1 MERLDSR
8 RDDKPPYPIDEKIM
22 KVTAIFGP
30 PGTGKT
36 TELLRRAVGKKA
48 LFLSFTRAA
57 ALEAASRV
65 SDGQV
70 VASTIHSWVFNHL
83 GVNRA
88 QIVDHKKL
96 MEFGKETGTPFKGD
110 ADNSDEL
117 QDGDEY
123 ASVLSYANN
132 HQTPKMEAYRHFGC
146 PGTLGAFEAFVKSY
160 QNWKYTFGY
169 IDFDDMLIAYLSR
182 GACAVYTNIFLDEA
196 QDCSPLQW
204 KVFEKM
210 LPPDANVVVAGD
222 DDQAIYEWNGAD
234 PHGMVNFTESHN
246 GLIEIL
252 GRSHRV
258 PRIVHDLAHGAALS
272 EISKRVKKVFMPR
285 DAAGS
290 VASYGDFHNI
300 ELKQIA
306 AVGGAMVLARDKWR
320 LEEIKRTLNRDM
332 IPYSVLGGSSP
343 WTSRVAKELREGT
356 FAGWN
361 SKNLQWRDFYAQAD
375 LKAPINFTLSTIH
388 QAKGREHNRVIL
400 DLNLPMRTLA
410 SMYQDRDSE
419 LRVLYVGLTRT
430 SDELILCGSNP
441 LL

>member
-1 MERLDSR
+1 
-8 RDDKPPYPIDEKIM
+8 M

-36 TELLRRAVGKKA
+36 TELLKRAAGKKA
-48 LFLSFTRAA
+48 LFLSFTKAA
-57 ALEAASRV
+57 ALEAATRI
-65 SDGQV
+65 DNGQIV
-70 VASTIHSWVFNHL
+70 PSTIHSLVFNHL
-83 GVNRA
+83 GLNRA
-88 QIVDHKKL
+88 QIVDRKKL

-110 ADNSDEL
+110 EDNSDEL

-123 ASVLSYANN
+123 LSVLSYANN
-132 HQTPKMEAYRHFGC
+132 HQTPMLEAYKHFGC
-146 PGTLGAFEAFVKSY
+146 PGTLGAFTAFVQSY

-169 IDFDDMLIAYLSR
+169 MDFDDMLLTHLER
-182 GACAVYTNIFLDEA
+182 GHKLQQTDVFLDEA

-204 KVFEKM
+204 QVFERM
-210 LPPDANVVVAGD
+210 LQPDTQVIIAGD

-234 PHGMVNFTESHN
+234 PHGMIDFTKFHD
-246 GLIEIL
+246 GQIEIL
-252 GRSHRV
+252 GQSHRV
-258 PRIVHDLAHGAALS
+258 PRIVHDLAHEAALRH
-272 EISKRVKKVFMPR
+272 ISKRVPKVFRPR
-285 DAAGS
+285 DGDGT
-290 VASYGDFHNI
+290 VTSYGDFHNI
-300 ELKQIA
+300 NLQ
-306 AVGGAMVLARDKWR
+306 VVNNMGGAMVLARDRWR

-332 IPYSVLGGSSP
+332 IPYSVMGGTSP
-343 WTSRVAKELREGT
+343 WTSRIAKELREGT

-361 SKNLQWRDFYAQAD
+361 DKNIQWRDFYNQAD

-410 SMYQDRDSE
+410 AMYQDRDAE